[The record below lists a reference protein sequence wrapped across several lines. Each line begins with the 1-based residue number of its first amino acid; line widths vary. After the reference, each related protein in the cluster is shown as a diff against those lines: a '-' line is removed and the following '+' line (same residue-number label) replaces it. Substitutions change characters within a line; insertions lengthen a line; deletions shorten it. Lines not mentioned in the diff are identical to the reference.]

1 VNLNVTARQCLI
13 IFFAL
18 VLALP
23 GCSLR
28 NNTAADKDITFED
41 LNSVH
46 RVTSQEL
53 KARLDKGEPIL
64 IADVR
69 TVKAYDAMHVAGAVS
84 IPFKEIES
92 RLNDLPRDR
101 EIVFY

>member
-1 VNLNVTARQCLI
+1 MTRHYTI
-13 IFFAL
+13 ILLAII
-18 VLALP
+18 LALP

-28 NNTAADKDITFED
+28 QTTTAGKNAAFED
-41 LNSVH
+41 INSVP

-53 KARLDKGEPIL
+53 KDRLDKGEPIL

-69 TVKAYDAMHVAGAVS
+69 SVKAYDTMRVAGAVS